1 MLGHR
6 VSLHPCWGGAW
17 WGGGIEVNVVIC
29 FCVFMC
35 FHPLNVLLWP
45 QYVCFFFLLLYYCST
60 EYSGMFPLIIWLAL
74 ILLAGMLRG

>member
-17 WGGGIEVNVVIC
+17 WGGGTEVNVVIC

-45 QYVCFFFLLLYYCST
+45 QYVYFSSFCFSITAVQSIVVCSLLYY
-60 EYSGMFPLIIWLAL
+60 GLH
-74 ILLAGMLRG
+74 